1 MTVYYLDSSAWVKR
15 YCQEPGSAWVAK
27 LFAQTPNLACST
39 LGVIEVTAALSR
51 KAKAGE
57 LDAVAFEA
65 RLELADR
72 DWAGF
77 MALELTAELLD
88 RARQAARDRALRAAD
103 AIHLAAALVL
113 RRDFAEP
120 GDRVVLVT
128 SDEELESAAV
138 AEGIPVV
145 DPVDADRADAAL

>member
-1 MTVYYLDSSAWVKR
+1 MIVYYLDPSAWVKR
-15 YCQEPGSAWVAK
+15 YCQEPGSEWVAS
-27 LFAQTPNLACST
+27 LFAQNPSLACAA

-57 LDAVAFEA
+57 IDAAVC
-65 RLELADR
+65 RDSLEIVSS

-77 MALELTAELLD
+77 LALELTAELLE

-103 AIHLAAALVL
+103 AIHLAAALAL
-113 RRDFAEP
+113 RRGLAEP
-120 GDRVVLVT
+120 GDQIALIT
-128 SDEELESAAV
+128 SDHELRGAAV

-145 DPVDADRADAAL
+145 DPVDAESADAAR

>member
-1 MTVYYLDSSAWVKR
+1 MIVHYLDASAWVKR
-15 YCQEPGSAWVAK
+15 YCQEPGSAWMTGF
-27 LFAQTPNLACST
+27 FAQTPTLACST

-57 LDAVAFEA
+57 LDAAACEGKLDLVG
-65 RLELADR
+65 D

-77 MALELTAELLD
+77 MALELTAELLE

-113 RRDFAEP
+113 RSDFPEP
-120 GDRVVLVT
+120 GDQVVLIT
-128 SDEELESAAV
+128 SDHELASAAL

-145 DPVDADRADAAL
+145 DPVDAEGADVVP

>member
-1 MTVYYLDSSAWVKR
+1 MTVYYLDPSAWVKR
-15 YCQEPGSAWVAK
+15 YCQEPGSAWVTR

-51 KAKAGE
+51 KAKARE
-57 LDAVAFEA
+57 LDPAAYQDKLDIAGE
-65 RLELADR
+65 

-77 MALELTAELLD
+77 VALELTAEILE
-88 RARQAARDRALRAAD
+88 RATQAARDRALRAAD

-113 RRDFAEP
+113 KRDLAEP
-120 GDRVVLVT
+120 GDQVVLIT
-128 SDEELESAAV
+128 SDHELRSAAL

-145 DPVDADRADAAL
+145 DPVDAEGADAAL